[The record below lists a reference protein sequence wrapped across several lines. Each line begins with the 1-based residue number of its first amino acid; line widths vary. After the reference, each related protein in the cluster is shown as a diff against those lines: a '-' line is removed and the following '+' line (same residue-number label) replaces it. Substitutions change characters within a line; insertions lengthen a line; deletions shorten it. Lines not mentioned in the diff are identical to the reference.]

1 MIREFREFRE
11 FRVIVEY
18 REIREIKEGARLGL
32 VCDVVV
38 IFLGNDI

>member
-1 MIREFREFRE
+1 MIRE

-32 VCDVVV
+32 VCDVVF
-38 IFLGNDI
+38 FLRNDI